1 MSTNIGQ
8 NMLLMTSSFRGVKS
22 FNLVAVT
29 DDCPYV
35 EAMFDPASG
44 ILAVISKV
52 RKETYTMLPRLT
64 AAGEPEKLK
73 APNKETGKVFKEQRV
88 KLNTFSEFYMSEK
101 EEIENFIEMFAIN
114 AGSYDYKS
122 FMEVDLKE
130 TKPSP
135 IIMPGQ

>member
-44 ILAVISKV
+44 VLAVISKV

-64 AAGEPEKLK
+64 ATGEPEKLK
-73 APNKETGKVFKEQRV
+73 VPNKEAGKVYKEQRV

-101 EEIENFIEMFAIN
+101 EEIKNFIEIFAIN

-122 FMEVDLKE
+122 FMEVDLKK

>member
-8 NMLLMTSSFRGVKS
+8 NMLLITSSFRGVKS
-22 FNLVAVT
+22 FNLVAVS
-29 DDCPYV
+29 DDCPYI

-64 AAGEPEKLK
+64 ATGEPEKLK

-101 EEIENFIEMFAIN
+101 EEIENFIDMFAIN